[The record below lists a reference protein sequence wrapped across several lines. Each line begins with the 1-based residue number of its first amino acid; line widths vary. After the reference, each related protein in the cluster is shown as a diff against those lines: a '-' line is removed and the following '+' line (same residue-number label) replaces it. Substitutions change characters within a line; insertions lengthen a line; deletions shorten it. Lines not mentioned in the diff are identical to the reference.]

1 MELVI
6 AVNVWQSSNDDF
18 YYRKSNP
25 MKNLLVLTD
34 FSAEANHAAAYAYSL
49 AIELKADLTLC
60 NAIKVPAETPL
71 ASFVSWPMEQSGDLI
86 KESNHELEKLRN
98 SLEKSGKK
106 LVERPKVNVINQ
118 TGSLKDVAENI
129 LFDQFIDLTIMGAH
143 GAGGISEFILG
154 SQSRYMIDHFNA
166 PIMLVPLSAKIKP
179 IKRIVFATDFHF
191 TQSNKEFIMK
201 LVPLAKS
208 FGAEIFI
215 SHIHSTGKESDG
227 FDEMVKA
234 FMFEICS
241 EFKTPRIS
249 YRSIESFSTKNGLEV
264 LMSDGQMDMLVMV
277 HREKC
282 FLSDLL
288 IGSLT
293 KRMASSIAFPLLVF
307 KKDEGSPVVKKIDH
321 LEINLPFAPANI

>member
-1 MELVI
+1 
-6 AVNVWQSSNDDF
+6 
-18 YYRKSNP
+18 
-25 MKNLLVLTD
+25 MKNILVLTD
-34 FSAEANHAAAYAYSL
+34 FSSEANHAAAYAYSL
-49 AIELKADLTLC
+49 AVQLKANLTLC
-60 NAIKVPAETPL
+60 NAIQVPAESPL

-86 KESNHELEKLRN
+86 KESNHELEKLRTFLKKSN
-98 SLEKSGKK
+98 EKIS
-106 LVERPKVNVINQ
+106 ESPKISVTNQ

-129 LFDQFIDLTIMGAH
+129 LFDQFIDLTVMGAH

-154 SQSRYMIDHFNA
+154 SQSRYMIDNFNA
-166 PIMLVPLSAKIKP
+166 PIMLVPLSTKIRP
-179 IKRIVFATDFHF
+179 IKKIVFATDFHF
-191 TQSNKEFIMK
+191 TQSNKEFILK
-201 LVPLAKS
+201 LLPLARS
-208 FGAEIFI
+208 FGAEIFV
-215 SHIHSTGKESDG
+215 SHIHSPNKESDG

-249 YRSIESFSTKNGLEV
+249 YRSMESFSTKNGLEV

-293 KRMASSIAFPLLVF
+293 RRMAAAIEFPLLVF
-307 KKDEGSPVVKKIDH
+307 KKDVGSPVVKKFDH
-321 LEINLPFAPANI
+321 MEVDLPYAPANF

>member
-1 MELVI
+1 
-6 AVNVWQSSNDDF
+6 
-18 YYRKSNP
+18 

-34 FSAEANHAAAYAYSL
+34 FSREANHAAAYAYSL
-49 AIELKADLTLC
+49 AVELKANITLC
-60 NAIKVPAETPL
+60 NAIKVPAETPF
-71 ASFVSWPMEQSGDLI
+71 ASFVSWPMQQAGDLI
-86 KESNHELEKLRN
+86 KESDTRLEELRLHLDNSHHKLQD
-98 SLEKSGKK
+98 K
-106 LVERPKVNVINQ
+106 PKITVTNQ
-118 TGSLKDVAENI
+118 SGSLKDVAENV
-129 LFDQFIDLTIMGAH
+129 LFDQFIDLTVMGAH

-154 SQSRYMIDHFNA
+154 SQSRYMIDNFNA
-166 PIMLVPLSAKIKP
+166 PVLLVPLSAKIRP
-179 IKRIVFATDFHF
+179 IKKIVFATDFHF
-191 TQSNKEFIMK
+191 TQSNKEFIQQ

-215 SHIHSTGKESDG
+215 SHIHSTDKESDG
-227 FDEMVKA
+227 FDEMVKS

-249 YRSIESFSTKNGLEV
+249 YRSIDSFSIKNGLEV

-277 HREKC
+277 RREKC

-293 KRMASSIAFPLLVF
+293 KRMASSIEFPLLVF
-307 KKDEGSPVVKKIDH
+307 KKEEGSPVVKKFEH